1 MFLRPFHRYSLL
13 LILFLVGVTSVQA
26 QCPIGQIEVR
36 FAIRTDSW
44 GHEGY
49 WELHPMDSLC
59 GDTNSRIAFGGND
72 IDVGCDGAG
81 GGDAS
86 PSNGYPSSQT
96 INVGPW
102 CLTRGDSFDIIA
114 IDDFYA
120 PNQPNGDGGTD
131 FRVFAGGNQI
141 EYFESIQSS
150 HRFRFEAGNLP
161 ENDLS
166 VNRNLTDLFV
176 DSGSHVV
183 RAVIRNSGTDTVYR
197 FDFCYQLDSGD
208 SVCTRFDSLSMAY
221 KDSMVFEHPIPLD
234 LVDTGAFSLRM
245 WVDSLNDTLQD
256 FEPRNDSLLS
266 VIQVSKAIPNILY
279 GYITEPIDIQTLATS
294 SDGLSFPRDL
304 AFHPHRSRRELWVI
318 NRDVEA
324 DGGST
329 LTLVNAGE
337 DNQSSL
343 WRRDGNAYH
352 FMALPT
358 ALDFG
363 RNGNWA
369 SSPGI
374 LDANHAGGSYT
385 GPTLWSSDSSI
396 YSVIG
401 NPATPAFNGSHLD
414 MLHGSPYAMGIT
426 YSHDN
431 VYYVFDAY
439 NGQIVQYSFTSDHGP
454 GQHDHSNGEVV
465 RFEGLNLERHS
476 DSIPSHLV
484 FDESIG
490 RLYIADAKNGR
501 ILYLDVNSGIDTID
515 LPLLNEPL
523 SIHQRIEG
531 AEWGVLYDDIQV
543 PTGIAILEDRMIVSD
558 AATGN
563 IHLLRINDVSATRLF
578 TIPTNADLLLGIN
591 IGPEGFIYYVDA
603 INNSVHKMVMDPP
616 PYDMTSLAEIQG
628 EYWAIYPNPSDGMI
642 CLDAGQNIPL
652 SDLDDLR
659 VLDGLGRE
667 VKVNFSGEQCLEV
680 HSEYEGLYW
689 ITWQGRSQPI
699 LLTAP

>member
-1 MFLRPFHRYSLL
+1 MFLRLATL
-13 LILFLVGVTSVQA
+13 LILLMIEVMGMQA
-26 QCPIGQIEVR
+26 QCPVGQVEVGL
-36 FAIRTDSW
+36 AIRTDSW

-96 INVGPW
+96 ISVGPW

-131 FRVFAGGNQI
+131 FRVFVGGNQI
-141 EYFESIQSS
+141 EFFESTQMA
-150 HRFRFEAGNLP
+150 HRFRFEAGTLP

-166 VNRNLTDLFV
+166 LTRNLTDLYV
-176 DSGSHVV
+176 DSGSHSV

-208 SVCTRFDSLSMAY
+208 TLCSRFDSLSMAY
-221 KDSMVFEHPIPLD
+221 KDSMVFTHPIQMAFI
-234 LVDTGAFSLRM
+234 DTGAYTLRM

-256 FEPRNDSLLS
+256 FEPRNDSLYEI
-266 VIQVSKAIPNILY
+266 VQVSNAIPNILY

-294 SDGLSFPRDL
+294 SDGLNFPRDL

-329 LTLVNAGE
+329 LTLFNAGE

-401 NPATPAFNGSHLD
+401 NPATPEFNGSHLD

-431 VYYVFDAY
+431 VYFVFDAY

-476 DSIPSHLV
+476 DSIPSHIV

-501 ILYLDVNSGIDTID
+501 VLYLDVFSGTDTLD

-563 IHLLRINDVSATRLF
+563 IHLLRIDDVTATRLF
-578 TIPTNADLLLGIN
+578 SIPTSADLLLGIN
-591 IGPEGFIYYVDA
+591 IGPDGFIYFVDA
-603 INNSVHKMVMDPP
+603 LNNSVHKMVMDPP
-616 PYDMTSLAEIQG
+616 PFDMTFLREIQG
-628 EYWAIYPNPSDGMI
+628 GDWAIYPNPSNGMI
-642 CLDAGQNIPL
+642 CLDSRQNVL
-652 SDLDDLR
+652 SLDLDDLR

-667 VKVNFSGEQCLEV
+667 VKFNFIDEHCLEV
-680 HSEYEGLYW
+680 QPADKGILW
-689 ITWQGRSQPI
+689 IKWQGRSKPI
-699 LLTAP
+699 LLTKP

>member
-1 MFLRPFHRYSLL
+1 MVRRVASFLSVFVLL
-13 LILFLVGVTSVQA
+13 FIDDEMAQA
-26 QCPIGQIEVR
+26 QCPVGQTEVS
-36 FAIRTDSW
+36 FTIRTDSW
-44 GHEGY
+44 GHEVY
-49 WELHPMDSLC
+49 WELHPKDSLC

-96 INVGPW
+96 ITVGPW

-141 EYFESIQSS
+141 EYFESIQSF
-150 HRFRFEAGNLP
+150 HLFRFEAGNLP
-161 ENDLS
+161 KNDLS
-166 VNRNLTDLFV
+166 VNRNLTDLYV
-176 DSGSHVV
+176 DSGSHSV
-183 RAVIRNSGTDTVYR
+183 RAVIRNRGTDTVYR

-208 SVCTRFDSLSMAY
+208 TICARFDSLSMAY
-221 KDSMVFEHPIPLD
+221 KDSMVFEHPVMLELI
-234 LVDTGAFSLRM
+234 DTGAFSFRM
-245 WVDSLNDTLQD
+245 WVDSLNDSLQD
-256 FEPRNDSLLS
+256 FEPRNDSLLGT
-266 VIQVSKAIPNILY
+266 IQVSNAIPNILY
-279 GYITEPIDIQTLATS
+279 GYITEPIDIQTLATA
-294 SDGLSFPRDL
+294 SDGLDFPRDL

-329 LTLVNAGE
+329 LTLFHAGE
-337 DNQSSL
+337 DKQSSL

-401 NPATPAFNGSHLD
+401 NPATPTFNGSHLD

-454 GQHDHSNGEVV
+454 GQHDHSNGEVR

-501 ILYLDVNSGIDTID
+501 VLYLNVNSGTDTFD

-531 AEWGVLYDDIQV
+531 AEWGVIYDDIQV

-563 IHLLRINDVSATRLF
+563 IHLLRINGVNATRLF

-591 IGPEGFIYYVDA
+591 IGPDGFIYYVDA
-603 INNSVHKMVMDPP
+603 INSSVHKMVMDPP
-616 PYDMTSLAEIQG
+616 PYDMTFLTEIQG
-628 EYWAIYPNPSDGMI
+628 EKWAVYPNPSNGMF
-642 CLDAGQNIPL
+642 CLDSRQNIF
-652 SDLDDLR
+652 SYDLDDLL
-659 VLDGLGRE
+659 VFDGLGRE
-667 VKVNFSGEQCLEV
+667 VKVNIIGEQCLEV
-680 HSEYEGLYW
+680 QSGNKGLYW
-689 ITWQGRSQPI
+689 IEWLGSSKPI
-699 LLTAP
+699 LLTNP

>member
-1 MFLRPFHRYSLL
+1 
-13 LILFLVGVTSVQA
+13 
-26 QCPIGQIEVR
+26 
-36 FAIRTDSW
+36 
-44 GHEGY
+44 
-49 WELHPMDSLC
+49 MDSLC
-59 GDTNSRIAFGGND
+59 GDTSSRIAFGGND

-86 PSNGYPSSQT
+86 PSNGYSSSQT

-150 HRFRFEAGNLP
+150 HRFRFEAGTLP

-166 VNRNLTDLFV
+166 LKRNLTDLYV
-176 DSGSHVV
+176 DSGSHSV

-208 SVCTRFDSLSMAY
+208 TLCSRFDSLSMAY
-221 KDSMVFEHPIPLD
+221 KDSMVFIHPVQLD
-234 LVDTGAFSLRM
+234 FIDTGAYALRM

-294 SDGLSFPRDL
+294 SDGLDFPRDL
-304 AFHPHRSRRELWVI
+304 AFHPHRSRKELWVI
-318 NRDVEA
+318 NRNIEA

-329 LTLVNAGE
+329 LTLFDAGE
-337 DNQSSL
+337 ENQSML

-414 MLHGSPYAMGIT
+414 MLHGSPYAMGIA

-431 VYYVFDAY
+431 VYYVYDAY

-484 FDESIG
+484 FDESIR
-490 RLYIADAKNGR
+490 RLYIADARNGR
-501 ILYLDVNSGIDTID
+501 VLYLDVNSGTDTLD
-515 LPLLNEPL
+515 LPLINEPL

-531 AEWGVLYDDIQV
+531 AEWGVLYDEIQV
-543 PTGIAILEDRMIVSD
+543 PTGIAIIEDRMIVSD
-558 AATGN
+558 AANGT
-563 IHLLRINDVSATRLF
+563 IHLLRIDSASATRLF

-591 IGPEGFIYYVDA
+591 IGPDGFIHYVDA

-616 PYDMTSLAEIQG
+616 PYDMTSLSELQEAQ
-628 EYWAIYPNPSDGMI
+628 WRIYPNPSNEVVCIQYTGHDVSYPLDEIRVFDGI
-642 CLDAGQNIPL
+642 
-652 SDLDDLR
+652 
-659 VLDGLGRE
+659 GRE
-667 VKVNFSGEQCLEV
+667 VEIEIVDGGCL
-680 HSEYEGLYW
+680 HIKSEEEGLFW
-689 ITWQGRSQPI
+689 IEWLGQIKPI
-699 LLTAP
+699 MVRNH

>member
-1 MFLRPFHRYSLL
+1 MVLRLSRIAVMLVP
-13 LILFLVGVTSVQA
+13 LFMSVTGVQA
-26 QCPIGQIEVR
+26 QCPVGQIDVR

-49 WELHPMDSLC
+49 WELHPKDSLC
-59 GDTNSRIAFGGND
+59 GDSIARIAFGGND

-96 INVGPW
+96 ISVGPW

-120 PNQPNGDGGTD
+120 PDQPNGDGGTD
-131 FRVFAGGNQI
+131 FRVFAEGNQI

-150 HRFRFEAGNLP
+150 HRFRFEAGTLP

-166 VNRNLTDLFV
+166 LNRNLTDLFV
-176 DSGSHVV
+176 DSGSHSV
-183 RAVIRNSGTDTVYR
+183 RAVIRNNGTDSVFR
-197 FDFCYQLDSGD
+197 FDFCYQIDSSD
-208 SVCTRFDSLSMAY
+208 TICTSFDNLSMAY
-221 KDSMVFEHPIPLD
+221 KDSMVFEHPIALN
-234 LVDTGAFSLRM
+234 LLDTGAFVLM
-245 WVDSLNDTLQD
+245 IWVDSLNDSLQD
-256 FEPRNDSLLS
+256 FEPRNDSLS
-266 VIQVSKAIPNILY
+266 GVIQVSNAIPNILY

-294 SDGLSFPRDL
+294 SVGLDFPRDL
-304 AFHPHRSRRELWVI
+304 AFHPDRSRRELWVI
-318 NRDVEA
+318 NRDTEA

-329 LTLVNAGE
+329 LTLFNAGE
-337 DNQSSL
+337 ENQSSL

-374 LDANHAGGSYT
+374 LDANHVGGSYT

-396 YSVIG
+396 YSIIG
-401 NPATPAFNGSHLD
+401 NPATPTFNGSHLD

-439 NGQIVQYSFTSDHGP
+439 NSQIVQYSFTSDHGP

-501 ILYLDVNSGIDTID
+501 VLYLDVYSGADTLN
-515 LPLLNEPL
+515 LPLINEPL

-563 IHLLRINDVSATRLF
+563 IHLLRIDDLVATRLF
-578 TIPTNADLLLGIN
+578 AIPTNAELLLGIN
-591 IGPEGFIYYVDA
+591 IGPDGFIYFVDA

-616 PYDMTSLAEIQG
+616 PYDMTSLMEFH
-628 EYWAIYPNPSDGMI
+628 EEEWDVYPNPSDGI
-642 CLDAGQNIPL
+642 LCLTVRQNTFPH
-652 SDLDDLR
+652 SLDEVR
-659 VLDGLGRE
+659 VYDGMGRK
-667 VKVNFSGEQCLEV
+667 VKVKISGDQCLEIQ
-680 HSEYEGLYW
+680 SRKKGLYW
-689 ITWQGRSQPI
+689 IEWFGESKPI
-699 LLTAP
+699 LLH

>member
-1 MFLRPFHRYSLL
+1 MFRRPLHRYCLL
-13 LILFLVGVTSVQA
+13 LVLFLVGVTSVQA

-49 WELHPMDSLC
+49 WELHLMDSLC

-96 INVGPW
+96 INEGPW

-131 FRVFAGGNQI
+131 FRVFAGGDQI

-161 ENDLS
+161 EYDLS
-166 VNRNLTDLFV
+166 VNRNLTDLYV
-176 DSGSHVV
+176 ESGSHSV
-183 RAVIRNSGTDTVYR
+183 RAVIRNRGTDTIYC
-197 FDFCYQLDSGD
+197 FDFCYQLDSAD
-208 SVCTRFDSLSMAY
+208 TVCARFDSLSMAY
-221 KDSMVFEHPIPLD
+221 QDSMVFEHPIQLD

-245 WVDSLNDTLQD
+245 WVDSLNDSLQD

-294 SDGLSFPRDL
+294 SDGLDFPRDL

-329 LTLVNAGE
+329 LTLFNAGE

-396 YSVIG
+396 YSIIG
-401 NPATPAFNGSHLD
+401 NPATPEFNGSHLD
-414 MLHGSPYAMGIT
+414 MLHGSPYAMGIA

-465 RFEGLNLERHS
+465 RFEGLNFERHS
-476 DSIPSHLV
+476 DSIPSHIV
-484 FDESIG
+484 FDESVE

-501 ILYLDVNSGIDTID
+501 ILYLDVNSGTDTFD

-523 SIHQRIEG
+523 SVHQRIEG
-531 AEWGVLYDDIQV
+531 AQWGVLYDDIQV
-543 PTGIAILEDRMIVSD
+543 PTGIAIVEDRMIVSD

-563 IHLLRINDVSATRLF
+563 IHLLRIDDVIATRLF

-591 IGPEGFIYYVDA
+591 IGPDGFIYFVDA
-603 INNSVHKMVMDPP
+603 INNSVHRIVMDPP
-616 PYDMTSLAEIQG
+616 PFDMTSLSETQG
-628 EYWAIYPNPSDGMI
+628 ENWAIYPNPSNGII
-642 CLDAGQNIPL
+642 CLDARQNIPS
-652 SDLDDLR
+652 SDLDELR
-659 VLDGLGRE
+659 VFDGLGRE
-667 VKVNFSGEQCLEV
+667 VKVNFIGEQCLEV
-680 HSEYEGLYW
+680 QSRYKGLYW

-699 LLTAP
+699 LLTTP

>member
-1 MFLRPFHRYSLL
+1 MVLRLSRIAVMLVP
-13 LILFLVGVTSVQA
+13 LFMSVTGVQA
-26 QCPIGQIEVR
+26 QCPVGQIDVR

-49 WELHPMDSLC
+49 WELHPKDSLC
-59 GDTNSRIAFGGND
+59 GDSIARIAFGGND

-96 INVGPW
+96 ISVGPW

-120 PNQPNGDGGTD
+120 PDQPNGDGGTD
-131 FRVFAGGNQI
+131 FRVFAEGNQI

-150 HRFRFEAGNLP
+150 HRFRFEAGTLP

-166 VNRNLTDLFV
+166 LNRNLTDLFV
-176 DSGSHVV
+176 DSGSHSV
-183 RAVIRNSGTDTVYR
+183 RAVIRNNGTDSVFR
-197 FDFCYQLDSGD
+197 FDFCYQIDSSD
-208 SVCTRFDSLSMAY
+208 TICTSFDNLSMAY
-221 KDSMVFEHPIPLD
+221 KDSMVFEHPIALN
-234 LVDTGAFSLRM
+234 LLDTGAFVLM
-245 WVDSLNDTLQD
+245 IWVDSLNDSLQD
-256 FEPRNDSLLS
+256 FEPRNDSLS
-266 VIQVSKAIPNILY
+266 GVIQVSNAIPNILY

-294 SDGLSFPRDL
+294 SVGLDFPRDL
-304 AFHPHRSRRELWVI
+304 AFHPDRSRRELWVI
-318 NRDVEA
+318 NRDTEA

-329 LTLVNAGE
+329 LSLFNAGE
-337 DNQSSL
+337 ENQSSL

-374 LDANHAGGSYT
+374 LDANHVGGSYT

-396 YSVIG
+396 FSIIG
-401 NPATPAFNGSHLD
+401 NPATPTFNGSHLD

-439 NGQIVQYSFTSDHGP
+439 NNEIVQYSFTSDHGP

-501 ILYLDVNSGIDTID
+501 VLYLDVYSGADTLN
-515 LPLLNEPL
+515 LPLINEPL

-563 IHLLRINDVSATRLF
+563 IHLLRIDDLVATRLF
-578 TIPTNADLLLGIN
+578 AIPTNAELLLGIN
-591 IGPEGFIYYVDA
+591 IGPDGFIYFVDA

-616 PYDMTSLAEIQG
+616 PYDMTSLMEFH
-628 EYWAIYPNPSDGMI
+628 EEEWDVYPNPSDGI
-642 CLDAGQNIPL
+642 LCLTVRQNTFPH
-652 SDLDDLR
+652 SLDEVR
-659 VLDGLGRE
+659 VYDGMGRK
-667 VKVNFSGEQCLEV
+667 VKVKISGDQCLEIQ
-680 HSEYEGLYW
+680 SRKKGLYW
-689 ITWQGRSQPI
+689 IEWFGESKPI
-699 LLTAP
+699 LLH

>member
-1 MFLRPFHRYSLL
+1 MVLRLSRIAVMLVP
-13 LILFLVGVTSVQA
+13 LFMSVTGVQA
-26 QCPIGQIEVR
+26 QCPVGQIDVR

-49 WELHPMDSLC
+49 WELHPKDSLC
-59 GDTNSRIAFGGND
+59 GDSIARIAFGGND

-96 INVGPW
+96 ISVGPW

-120 PNQPNGDGGTD
+120 PDQPNGDGGTD
-131 FRVFAGGNQI
+131 FRVFAEGNQI

-150 HRFRFEAGNLP
+150 HRFRFEAGTLP

-166 VNRNLTDLFV
+166 LNRNLTDLFV
-176 DSGSHVV
+176 DSGSHSV
-183 RAVIRNSGTDTVYR
+183 RAVIRNNGTASVFR
-197 FDFCYQLDSGD
+197 FDFCYQIDSSD
-208 SVCTRFDSLSMAY
+208 TICTSFDNLSMAY
-221 KDSMVFEHPIPLD
+221 KDSMVFEHPIALN
-234 LVDTGAFSLRM
+234 LLDTGAFVLM
-245 WVDSLNDTLQD
+245 IWVDSLNDSLQD
-256 FEPRNDSLLS
+256 FEPRNDSLS
-266 VIQVSKAIPNILY
+266 GVIQVSNAIPNILY

-294 SDGLSFPRDL
+294 SVGLDFPRDL
-304 AFHPHRSRRELWVI
+304 AFHPDRSRRELWVI
-318 NRDVEA
+318 NRDTEA

-329 LTLVNAGE
+329 LTLFNAGE
-337 DNQSSL
+337 ENQSSL

-374 LDANHAGGSYT
+374 LDANHVGGSYT

-396 YSVIG
+396 YSIIG
-401 NPATPAFNGSHLD
+401 NPATPTFNGSHLD

-439 NGQIVQYSFTSDHGP
+439 NSQIVQYSFTSDHGP

-501 ILYLDVNSGIDTID
+501 VLYLDVYSGADTLN
-515 LPLLNEPL
+515 LPLINEPL

-563 IHLLRINDVSATRLF
+563 IHLLRIDDLVATRLF
-578 TIPTNADLLLGIN
+578 AIPTNAELLLGIN
-591 IGPEGFIYYVDA
+591 IGPDGFIYFVDA

-616 PYDMTSLAEIQG
+616 PYDMTSLMEFH
-628 EYWAIYPNPSDGMI
+628 EEEWDVYPNPSDGI
-642 CLDAGQNIPL
+642 LCLTVRQNTFPH
-652 SDLDDLR
+652 SLDEVR
-659 VLDGLGRE
+659 VYDGMGRK
-667 VKVNFSGEQCLEV
+667 VKVKISGDQCLEIQ
-680 HSEYEGLYW
+680 SRKKGLYW
-689 ITWQGRSQPI
+689 IEWFGESKPI
-699 LLTAP
+699 LLH

>member
-1 MFLRPFHRYSLL
+1 MVLRLARLTSLL
-13 LILFLVGVTSVQA
+13 VLLMLGAKDAHA
-26 QCPIGQIEVR
+26 QCPIGQVEVR

-86 PSNGYPSSQT
+86 PSNGYSSSQT

-166 VNRNLTDLFV
+166 VNRNLTDLYV
-176 DSGSHVV
+176 DSGSHSV
-183 RAVIRNSGTDTVYR
+183 RAVIRNRGTDTVFR
-197 FDFCYQLDSGD
+197 FDFCYQIDSGD
-208 SVCTRFDSLSMAY
+208 TVSARFDSLSMAY
-221 KDSMVFEHPIPLD
+221 KDSIVFEHPVPLD
-234 LVDTGAFSLRM
+234 LIDTGAFSLRI
-245 WVDSLNDTLQD
+245 WVDSLNDSLQD
-256 FEPRNDSLLS
+256 VEPRNDSLLS
-266 VIQVSKAIPNILY
+266 IIQVSNAIPNILY
-279 GYITEPIDIQTLATS
+279 GYITEPTDIQTLATA
-294 SDGLSFPRDL
+294 SDGLDFPRDL

-318 NRDVEA
+318 NRDAEA

-329 LTLVNAGE
+329 LTLFNAGE

-385 GPTLWSSDSSI
+385 GPTLWSSDSLI

-401 NPATPAFNGSHLD
+401 IPATPTYNGSHLD

-431 VYYVFDAY
+431 VYYVFDSY

-465 RFEGLNLERHS
+465 RFDGLNLDRHS

-484 FDESIG
+484 FDESKG

-501 ILYLDVNSGIDTID
+501 VLYLDVNSGTDTLD

-523 SIHQRIEG
+523 SIHKRIEG
-531 AEWGVLYDDIQV
+531 ARWGVIYDDIQV

-558 AATGN
+558 AATGT
-563 IHLLRINDVSATRLF
+563 IHLLRIDDVNATRLF

-591 IGPEGFIYYVDA
+591 IGPDGFIYFVDA

-616 PYDMTSLAEIQG
+616 SSDMTSLTEVQ
-628 EYWAIYPNPSDGMI
+628 EEEWAIYPNPSNGMF
-642 CLDAGQNIPL
+642 CLDYGQDIFP
-652 SDLDDLR
+652 SGLDDLR
-659 VLDGLGRE
+659 VYDGLGRE
-667 VKVNFSGEQCLEV
+667 VKANITGEQCLEIQ
-680 HSEYEGLYW
+680 SGNKGIYW
-689 ITWQGRSQPI
+689 IEWLGRSKPI
-699 LLTAP
+699 LLTKP

>member
-1 MFLRPFHRYSLL
+1 MVVHPARHT
-13 LILFLVGVTSVQA
+13 ILFVLLMLGFVGVHA
-26 QCPIGQIEVR
+26 QCPIGQVEVG

-44 GHEGY
+44 GYEGY
-49 WELHPMDSLC
+49 WELHPKDSLC
-59 GDTNSRIAFGGND
+59 GDTLSRIAFGGNI

-86 PSNGYPSSQT
+86 PSNGYSSSQT

-102 CLTRGDSFDIIA
+102 CLTRADSFDIIA

-150 HRFRFEAGNLP
+150 HRFRFEAGTLP

-166 VNRNLTDLFV
+166 LNRNLTDLFV
-176 DSGSHVV
+176 DSGSHSV
-183 RAVIRNSGTDTVYR
+183 RAVIRNNGTDTVFR
-197 FDFCYQLDSGD
+197 FDFCYQIDSSD
-208 SVCTRFDSLSMAY
+208 TICTRFDNLSMAY
-221 KDSMVFEHPIPLD
+221 KDSMVFEHPVALD
-234 LVDTGAFSLRM
+234 LLDTGAFLLMM
-245 WVDSLNDTLQD
+245 WVDSLNDSLQD
-256 FEPRNDSLLS
+256 VEPRNDSLLS
-266 VIQVSKAIPNILY
+266 VIQVSNAIPNILY
-279 GYITEPIDIQTLATS
+279 GYITEPTDIQTLATA
-294 SDGLSFPRDL
+294 SDGLDFPRDL
-304 AFHPHRSRRELWVI
+304 AFHPQRSRRELWVI
-318 NRDVEA
+318 NRDAEA

-329 LTLVNAGE
+329 LTLFNAGE
-337 DNQSSL
+337 ENQSSL

-374 LDANHAGGSYT
+374 LDANHVGGSYT

-401 NPATPAFNGSHLD
+401 NPATPTFNGSHLD
-414 MLHGSPYAMGIT
+414 MLHGSPYAVGIT

-439 NGQIVQYSFTSDHGP
+439 NSQIVRYSFTSDHGP

-501 ILYLDVNSGIDTID
+501 VLYLDVYSGADTLN
-515 LPLLNEPL
+515 LPLINEPL

-563 IHLLRINDVSATRLF
+563 IHLLRIDDLVATRLF
-578 TIPTNADLLLGIN
+578 SISTNADLLLGIN
-591 IGPEGFIYYVDA
+591 IGPDGFIYFVDA

-616 PYDMTSLAEIQG
+616 SSDMTSLTEVQ
-628 EYWAIYPNPSDGMI
+628 EEEWDVYPNPSDGII
-642 CLDAGQNIPL
+642 CLNVRQNTLPY
-652 SDLDDLR
+652 SLDEVR
-659 VLDGLGRE
+659 VYDGMGRT
-667 VKVNFSGEQCLEV
+667 VKVEILGDQCLEIQFRKK
-680 HSEYEGLYW
+680 GLYW
-689 ITWQGRSQPI
+689 IKWFGESKPI
-699 LLTAP
+699 LLR

>member
-1 MFLRPFHRYSLL
+1 MFMRPFYRSCLL
-13 LILFLVGVTSVQA
+13 LVIFLLGVTSVQA

-36 FAIRTDSW
+36 FAVRTDSW
-44 GHEGY
+44 GYEGY

-141 EYFESIQSS
+141 EFFESTQSS
-150 HRFRFEAGNLP
+150 HRFRFEAGALP
-161 ENDLS
+161 KNDLS
-166 VNRNLTDLFV
+166 LTRNLTDLYV
-176 DSGSHVV
+176 DSGTHSV
-183 RAVIRNSGTDTVYR
+183 RAVIRNSGTDTVFR
-197 FDFCYQLDSGD
+197 FDLCYQLDSGD
-208 SVCTRFDSLSMAY
+208 TICTMFDSLTMAF
-221 KDSMVFEHPIPLD
+221 KDSIVFTHPVPLD
-234 LVDTGAFSLRM
+234 LSDTGTFSLMM

-256 FEPRNDSLLS
+256 LEPRNDSLLS
-266 VIQVSKAIPNILY
+266 VIQVSNDIPNILY
-279 GYITEPIDIQTLATS
+279 GYITEPIDIQTIATS
-294 SDGLSFPRDL
+294 SDGLNFPRDL
-304 AFHPHRSRRELWVI
+304 AFHPQRSRKELWVI
-318 NRDVEA
+318 NREVEV

-329 LTLVNAGE
+329 LTLFNAGE
-337 DNQSSL
+337 ENQSSL

-401 NPATPAFNGSHLD
+401 NPATPEFNGSHLD

-465 RFEGLNLERHS
+465 RFAGLNLERHS

-490 RLYIADAKNGR
+490 RLYVADAANGR
-501 ILYLDVNSGIDTID
+501 VLYLDVYSGADTLD
-515 LPLLNEPL
+515 LPLINEPL

-531 AEWGVLYDDIQV
+531 ANWGVLYDDIEV

-563 IHLLRINDVSATRLF
+563 IHLLRIDDVSATRLF
-578 TIPTNADLLLGIN
+578 TIPTNAELILGIN

-616 PYDMTSLAEIQG
+616 PYDMTSLSELQEAQWE
-628 EYWAIYPNPSDGMI
+628 IYPNPSNDVVCLQYTRHDVSYLLDQIHVFDGI
-642 CLDAGQNIPL
+642 
-652 SDLDDLR
+652 
-659 VLDGLGRE
+659 GRE
-667 VKVNFSGEQCLEV
+667 VEIEIADGGCL
-680 HSEYEGLYW
+680 HIKSEEEGLFW
-689 ITWQGRSQPI
+689 IEWLGQYKPI
-699 LLTAP
+699 IVTNH